1 MGLIVMLTALAST
14 DPSSDNYTYFLGD
27 DLDSESASILKRY
40 EYFSG
45 IDGNSAIPDP
55 TPTMAT
61 TIPNTEDINFDNTLN
76 ESESYY
82 HYNIPLF
89 PGMQIGDSY
98 ITDIQETEAKTPT
111 GDRTIKWYQFKIPVQ
126 QPDKT
131 VGSIRD
137 FKSIRFI
144 RMLLKDFDQ
153 PIVMRFATL
162 ELVRGEWRRYNFSL
176 KTEGEYVPNDNAS
189 NTSFDVSVVNIE
201 ENAEKIPVPYVLP
214 PGIEQ
219 EVDNTTTYVRR
230 QNEQSLVLKVCD
242 LEDGDSRAAYK
253 TFNNDFRTYKRLKM
267 YVHAEASGEIESA
280 LQDGDLSL
288 FVRLGTDFNDNYY
301 EYEIPLKVT
310 PWGVSRLDDQLIWP
324 VENEL
329 NITFEQLLDAKQERN
344 KAIRDGI
351 HNSSTDPFSGTDKQI
366 TVVGNPNIS
375 MVKTIMLGVRNPRK
389 GGFNSTINDDG
400 TSKCG
405 EIWLNELRLTDFDER
420 GGYAANGRI
429 NARLA
434 DFANVNLTGSMST
447 IGFGSIDQSLTARQK
462 YDAYQYD
469 FSSTFA
475 LGNFF
480 GEKAAI
486 KIPMY
491 VGVSEAIQNPQ
502 YNPLDP
508 DITLKHH

>member
-1 MGLIVMLTALAST
+1 M
-14 DPSSDNYTYFLGD
+14 
-27 DLDSESASILKRY
+27 DSESASILKRY

-45 IDGNSAIPDP
+45 IDGNSAIPNP

-98 ITDIQETEAKTPT
+98 ITDIQETEANTPT

-144 RMLLKDFDQ
+144 RMLLKNFDQ

-176 KTEGEYVPNDNAS
+176 KTEGEYVPNDNSS

-288 FVRLGTDFNDNYY
+288 FIRLGTDFNDNYY

-344 KAIRDGI
+344 KAIRDGT
-351 HNSSTDPFSGTDKQI
+351 HTSSTDPFSGTDKQI

-389 GGFNSTINDDG
+389 GGFNSTVNDDG

-447 IGFGSIDQSLTARQK
+447 IGFGSIDQSLTADKNTMLTNTIFHQ
-462 YDAYQYD
+462 
-469 FSSTFA
+469 
-475 LGNFF
+475 L
-480 GEKAAI
+480 
-486 KIPMY
+486 
-491 VGVSEAIQNPQ
+491 
-502 YNPLDP
+502 L
-508 DITLKHH
+508 L

>member
-1 MGLIVMLTALAST
+1 
-14 DPSSDNYTYFLGD
+14 
-27 DLDSESASILKRY
+27 
-40 EYFSG
+40 
-45 IDGNSAIPDP
+45 
-55 TPTMAT
+55 
-61 TIPNTEDINFDNTLN
+61 
-76 ESESYY
+76 
-82 HYNIPLF
+82 
-89 PGMQIGDSY
+89 
-98 ITDIQETEAKTPT
+98 
-111 GDRTIKWYQFKIPVQ
+111 
-126 QPDKT
+126 
-131 VGSIRD
+131 
-137 FKSIRFI
+137 
-144 RMLLKDFDQ
+144 MLLKDFDQ

-389 GGFNSTINDDG
+389 GVLTLLSMMT
-400 TSKCG
+400 
-405 EIWLNELRLTDFDER
+405 EHLNVER
-420 GGYAANGRI
+420 
-429 NARLA
+429 
-434 DFANVNLTGSMST
+434 
-447 IGFGSIDQSLTARQK
+447 FG
-462 YDAYQYD
+462 
-469 FSSTFA
+469 
-475 LGNFF
+475 
-480 GEKAAI
+480 
-486 KIPMY
+486 
-491 VGVSEAIQNPQ
+491 
-502 YNPLDP
+502 
-508 DITLKHH
+508 